1 MATLSNKQSID
12 AKYEALFFIEENDGA
27 EIYRVKDQE
36 GKIRRLKLYSSN
48 ILDKERFSKDN
59 QLIEI
64 LILSE
69 ITHDAIIK
77 MQDHG
82 EMILNNEK
90 YYYLVT
96 NFISGERCL
105 DKVAREGPLNP
116 FEVIPLMIGLLEAI
130 EYLHSLHDP
139 VIHNDIT
146 PENVWLDY
154 SNKDE
159 NAILTN
165 FSSAVHFSQAN
176 RSFST
181 KLLTPFYMAEEQF
194 NGLTLLQSDLFSA
207 GALMYFLCFGF
218 PPWFFEAK
226 SSEELIPRLQNE
238 RKKTLSFQSDHLN
251 AFDEHLL
258 NIMRKALAPDI
269 NHRFRNAG
277 EFLKALR
284 REVLIE
290 NATSTASS
298 IRTTGKIPAK
308 KTGNGFK
315 DIAGMQELKDILT
328 HDVINVL
335 KDKQKYE
342 EYGLTIPNGMLLY
355 GPPGCGKTFISEKF
369 AEEIDFNFISV
380 KPSDLASIYVH
391 GSQEKIGKLFEEAR
405 TNAPSII
412 FFDEM
417 DALIPNRQGDL
428 SHSYA
433 SEVNEFLSQ
442 MSDCSKYDVFIIAAT
457 NRPERMDPAVLRS
470 GRIDK
475 KIYVGPPDLP
485 AREELFWIYLTKRPA
500 ELSMDYAELAR
511 LTENY
516 VASDIKLI
524 IDEASRIALKTNARI
539 SLSMLKQVIQ
549 VTRPS
554 VTAEEIIF
562 FEKLKQSI
570 EKPAKDKPQDR
581 RPIGFRK
588 D

>member
-1 MATLSNKQSID
+1 MATLSNKQTID
-12 AKYEALFFIEENDGA
+12 AKYEVLFFIEENDGA
-27 EIYRVKDQE
+27 EIYRVKDLE
-36 GKIRRLKLYSSN
+36 GKIQRLKLYSSK
-48 ILDKERFSKDN
+48 ILDQERFSKDN
-59 QLIEI
+59 QLHEI

-69 ITHDAIIK
+69 VNHDAIIK

-82 EMILNNEK
+82 ELILNNEK

-96 NFISGERCL
+96 NFISGERFL
-105 DKVAREGPLNP
+105 DKVSREGPLNP
-116 FEVIPLMIGLLEAI
+116 FEVIPVMVQLLEAVD
-130 EYLHSLHDP
+130 YLHSLHDP

-154 SNKDE
+154 SHKDE

-176 RSFST
+176 RSFSP

-218 PPWFFEAK
+218 PPWFIEVK
-226 SSEELIPRLQNE
+226 STEELIPRLQNE
-238 RKKTLSFQSDHLN
+238 RKKHLTFQSDHLN
-251 AFDEHLL
+251 AFDDHLL

-284 REVLIE
+284 REVIVD
-290 NATSTASS
+290 NATSFASS
-298 IRTTGKIPAK
+298 ARTGKTAVK

-417 DALIPNRQGDL
+417 DALIPNRKGDL

-475 KIYVGPPDLP
+475 KVYVGPPDLQ
-485 AREELFWIYLTKRPA
+485 AREELFRIYLTKRPA

-524 IDEASRIALKTNARI
+524 IDESSRIALKTNARI
-539 SLSMLKQVIQ
+539 SLAMLKQVIQ
-549 VTRPS
+549 ATRPS
-554 VTAEEIIF
+554 VTKEEINF

-570 EKPAKDKPQDR
+570 EKPDEDKPQDR